1 MVSLT
6 SDLEEVL
13 VLVWHVIPVDLDLKE
28 YIYCVLCTN
37 KMALFVGDIM
47 FICCVLI
54 VTKFLI

>member
-37 KMALFVGDIM
+37 KMALFVGDIIM
-47 FICCVLI
+47 FI
-54 VTKFLI
+54 